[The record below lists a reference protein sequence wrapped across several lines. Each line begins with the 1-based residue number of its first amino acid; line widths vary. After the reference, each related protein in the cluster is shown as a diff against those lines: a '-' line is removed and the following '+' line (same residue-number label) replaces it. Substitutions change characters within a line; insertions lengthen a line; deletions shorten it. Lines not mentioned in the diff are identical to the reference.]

1 MMARTVRE
9 SLSQLADKLDQD
21 MRNLNDEE
29 KAIKDRLSNITRIKI
44 ELAIDIDGTNK
55 QIDDINLD

>member
-1 MMARTVRE
+1 MARTVRE

-29 KAIKDRLSNITRIKI
+29 KAIKDRLSNITRIK
-44 ELAIDIDGTNK
+44 EVLTIDINETNK
-55 QIDDINLD
+55 QIDQINLD

>member
-1 MMARTVRE
+1 MPRTVRE
-9 SLSQLADKLDQD
+9 SLSQLVAKLGQD

-29 KAIKDRLSNITRIKI
+29 KAIKDRLTSIIRIKI
-44 ELAIDIDGTNK
+44 ELATDIDETNK